1 MIKKA
6 VVSGVYN
13 TQVGVLEGSTC
24 MSIHAESG
32 IGAVE
37 DAGLKLS
44 DIDGVLTAY
53 ATTLP
58 HIMLGSVFC
67 EDVGIRPA
75 HLSSISMGGATGTM
89 LIQEA
94 AALVEAGYCQHVL
107 CVTGDNRVTGHGSN
121 VVSVISSMV
130 GHPEFENPFGITVPA
145 SYAMV
150 AQRYMHD
157 YGLTNEHFAAAA
169 VTCRKHAALHPDA
182 HMQKP
187 IEIDDVLNSKM
198 IAEPLHMLDCCLISD
213 GGGAVVVSAAD
224 TAPDLRKKPITILG
238 SGQGHT
244 HEHIMMAP
252 ETLDHFGCK
261 FSAEAA
267 FKKAGVAPQDI
278 DVAEI
283 YDCFTSTLLIQL
295 ESMGFYERGAS
306 GEAALT
312 GELEIGGA
320 LPTNTHGGLL
330 SFGSSGAAGGL
341 WHVVEAVRQ
350 LRGEADQRQV
360 QDAELAF
367 AHNQGGIFSAHCSL
381 VLGDAS

>member
-1 MIKKA
+1 MAKKA
-6 VVSGVYN
+6 IISGIYN
-13 TQVGVLEGSTC
+13 TRVGVLEGSTC
-24 MSIHAESG
+24 MSIHTESG
-32 IGAVE
+32 IGAVT
-37 DAGLKLS
+37 DAGLSLG

-67 EDVGIRPA
+67 EDIGIRPK

-94 AALVEAGYCQHVL
+94 AALVEAGYCNHVL
-107 CVTGDNRVTGHGSN
+107 CVAGDNRITGHGADA
-121 VVSVISSMV
+121 VSVISSMV
-130 GHPEFENPFGITVPA
+130 GHPEFENPHGITVPA
-145 SYAMV
+145 SYALV
-150 AQRYMHD
+150 AQRYMHE

-169 VTCRKHAALHPDA
+169 VTCRKHALLHPDA
-182 HMQKP
+182 HMKKP
-187 IEIDDVLNSKM
+187 ITIEAVLNSKM
-198 IAEPLHMLDCCLISD
+198 IAEPLHILDCCLISD
-213 GGGAVVVSAAD
+213 GGGAVIVSAAE
-224 TAPDLRKKPITILG
+224 TADDLRKKPVTILG

-252 ETLDHFGCK
+252 KSLDNFGCK

-267 FKKAGVAPQDI
+267 FQKAGVTPSDI

-295 ESMGFYERGAS
+295 ESMGFFERGES
-306 GEAALT
+306 GVAALN
-312 GELEIGGA
+312 GDLEIGGS

-330 SFGSSGAAGGL
+330 SFGSSGAAGGM
-341 WHVVEAVRQ
+341 WHAIEAVRQ
-350 LRGEADQRQV
+350 LRGEAQYRQV
-360 QDAELAF
+360 KDVELAF

-381 VLGDAS
+381 VLGKG